1 MHSHAAVAT
10 AIPAGGRAAV
20 ALGRTLN
27 PRSIAIVGASPEP
40 TAIGSHVLANL
51 ERYGY
56 AGELHLISR
65 TRDEIGGRRCLR
77 SLEDLPEGVDVVV
90 LCIPEAGVLDAVR
103 GCAGR
108 GVGGVVIFASGY
120 AEAGDEGRARQDEL
134 AAIAQ
139 GAGMVLIG
147 PNCMGYTSF
156 TVGVPVTFEPQV
168 PQYRLA
174 DERGVAVVAQSGA
187 MAANLRDALL
197 ARWVPIAHVAS
208 TGNEACV
215 GVEDYV
221 AHFMADP
228 RTAAIGVYAE
238 QIRNPRLFL
247 RLAAEA
253 RRAGKPIVLLM
264 PGRSARAREAAAS
277 HTGALAGDHASAVAL
292 LRGEAVVVVES
303 QDELYDTLAIL
314 TRHPQPR
321 RGGPG
326 IVTGSGAIK
335 SLSIDFADDIGL
347 HLPIFQEDT
356 VAALTALLPDYAV
369 PENPLDYTTVIMRNP
384 NIVREVLD
392 VAVTDGGVG
401 SVLLTMITGPEQG
414 QRNKA
419 RTMIPALAGHA
430 IPAILVALGDTWPI
444 GDELAAAIREHRII
458 VFRSLE
464 RALRALRYVDDYAAD
479 LQRAARRGADA
490 AAALPLP
497 LPGAIPANGIFA
509 EYQGKQWL
517 RQAGLEVPA
526 GELAGTVEQAADIA
540 RRIGYPVVLKAQASE
555 LPHKSDAGGV
565 VIGLADE
572 AALRAGWRQLTD
584 SVARH
589 CPGLALDGVLVE
601 AMGARGLE
609 LVVGARRDPDWG
621 PVVLVGLGGVWIEVL
636 HDVRLLPPDL
646 AVEDIMIELDRL
658 KAAPLLKGVRGA
670 SPVDAAAVARVVAA
684 LGARMLADERIL
696 EVDINPLVA
705 YPDHVVALD
714 ALVVCG
720 TEADNSAERE
730 VA

>member
-1 MHSHAAVAT
+1 MHSHAATPDMAESR
-10 AIPAGGRAAV
+10 GRAAV
-20 ALGRTLN
+20 ALGRTLD
-27 PRSIAIVGASPEP
+27 PRSIAILGASPEP

-65 TRDEIGGRRCLR
+65 TRDEIAGKRCLK
-77 SLEDLPEGVDVVV
+77 SLEDMPEGVDVVV

-103 GCAGR
+103 ACAAR

-120 AEAGDEGRARQDEL
+120 AEAGDDGRAKQDEL
-134 AAIAQ
+134 AAIAR

-156 TVGVPVTFEPQV
+156 TAGVPVTFEPQV
-168 PQYRLA
+168 PQYRLEEA
-174 DERGVAVVAQSGA
+174 RGVSVVAQSGA

-197 ARWVPIAHVAS
+197 ARWVPIAQVAS

-221 AHFMADP
+221 AHFVADP
-228 RTAAIGVYAE
+228 STAAIGVYAE
-238 QIRNPRLFL
+238 QIRHPRLFL

-253 RRAGKPIVLLM
+253 RRVGKPIVLLM

-292 LRGEAVVVVES
+292 LRGEAVIVVDS

-314 TRHPQPR
+314 ARHPQPR
-321 RGGPG
+321 PGGPG

-335 SLSIDFADDIGL
+335 SLAIDFADDIGL
-347 HLPIFQEDT
+347 DLPVFRDTT

-384 NIVREVLD
+384 NIAREVLD
-392 VAVTDGGVG
+392 VAVTDEGVG
-401 SVLLTMITGPEQG
+401 SVLLTMITGPLQG

-419 RTMIPALAGHA
+419 KTMIPALADRA

-444 GDELAAAIREHRII
+444 GEELAAAIREHGII

-464 RALRALRYVDDYAAD
+464 RALRALRRIDEYAAD
-479 LQRAARRGADA
+479 LLRAGRRGALA
-490 AAALPLP
+490 AAELP

-509 EYQGKQWL
+509 EYQGKRWL
-517 RQAGLEVPA
+517 RDAGLEIPA
-526 GELAGTVEQAADIA
+526 GELAGDVEQAVDIA

-565 VIGLADE
+565 VVGLADE
-572 AALRAGWRQLTD
+572 AALRAGWRQLTAD
-584 SVARH
+584 VARH
-589 CPGLALDGVLVE
+589 RPGLALDGVLVE
-601 AMGARGLE
+601 AMGAKGLE
-609 LVVGARRDPDWG
+609 LVVGARRDSDWG
-621 PVVLVGLGGVWIEVL
+621 PVVLVGLGGVWIEAL

-646 AVEDIMIELDRL
+646 AVDDIVVELGKL

-670 SPVDAAAVARVVAA
+670 PPVDVPAVARVVAA
-684 LGARMLADERIL
+684 LGARMLADQRIL
-696 EVDINPLVA
+696 EMDVNPLVA
-705 YPDHVVALD
+705 YPDRALALD
-714 ALVVCG
+714 ALLVCAA
-720 TEADNSAERE
+720 EAGAHAEPE